1 MSRLYYMTIALV
13 AGFLALVFA
22 AVATAEPRVLLVALV
37 VVPFMVAGVLLL
49 RSSRG
54 FSGLSKGTRS
64 LSPESIAGYRPPE
77 EIAGTGKL
85 GEQSPHEL
93 SRSIVERSD
102 EIRRT
107 LSESPS
113 EIQVEMCAIGY
124 RSCVN
129 DMISLTHKISAAT
142 TGANFVEKL
151 RLRADRRRATDS
163 LAKTRQALPPGA
175 LRATRQ
181 ELQ

>member
-1 MSRLYYMTIALV
+1 MIKFYTVMALITEVSVLALV
-13 AGFLALVFA
+13 ASVTGERSGFLL
-22 AVATAEPRVLLVALV
+22 LLVLVPATIVGALW
-37 VVPFMVAGVLLL
+37 L
-49 RSSRG
+49 RSTLDNPVRR
-54 FSGLSKGTRS
+54 TRS

-77 EIAGTGKL
+77 GSAEP
-85 GEQSPHEL
+85 GEQSPKEI
-93 SRSIVERSD
+93 SRSIVERSE

-107 LSESPS
+107 MSESPS
-113 EIQVEMCAIGY
+113 EVQAEMCAIGY

-129 DMISLTHKISAAT
+129 DMISLTHKINAELPEAR
-142 TGANFVEKL
+142 FVRKM

-163 LAKTRQALPPGA
+163 LAKARQALPPGA